1 MKKLFRDYTYSW
13 RQIAIFKLAM
23 VSIGIIIGALLP
35 IFFRN
40 LIVLIIVLIIAIVSS
55 VYIAIV
61 SFRHKKID

>member
-40 LIVLIIVLIIAIVSS
+40 LIVFIIVLVVAIVSS
-55 VYIAIV
+55 IYIAVV
-61 SFRHKKID
+61 SFRHKEIA